1 MSQSSVDYL
10 EITLMGETL
19 WLLSEK
25 AVYWPKHKL
34 CLIADLHIGK
44 LSTFRKAGIG
54 IPQQGEYENWQNL
67 THILLN
73 YEVETCVFLGDLI
86 HSDYNAECKI
96 LEEIIEQFPEIDFI
110 LTEGNHDVHSK
121 YQLEKILALT
131 IVEEYRV
138 TPFLMTHIPLEL
150 PLQSDNIGWHNIAG
164 HIHPAVQLVGKGRD
178 RMRLPCFY
186 CTDEQT
192 LLPAFGSFTG
202 SKTIKPNKTDSVY
215 VCTGKKV
222 VAM

>member
-1 MSQSSVDYL
+1 
-10 EITLMGETL
+10 MGETI
-19 WLLSEK
+19 WLLPEK

-34 CLIADLHIGK
+34 CIIADLHIGK

-54 IPQQGEYENWQNL
+54 IPQAGEYENWQNL

-73 YEVETCVFLGDLI
+73 YAVDTCVFLGDLI

-96 LEEIIEQFPEIDFI
+96 LEEIMAQFPEIDFV

-121 YQLEKILALT
+121 YYLERIEALT
-131 IVEEYRV
+131 IVDEYRV
-138 TPFLMTHIPLEL
+138 VPFVMTHIPLEVPL
-150 PLQSDNIGWHNIAG
+150 PDIYAKWHNIAG

-178 RMRLPCFY
+178 RMRLPCYY

-202 SKTIKPNKTDSVY
+202 SKTIKPSKSDSVY
-215 VCTGKKV
+215 VCTGRKV
-222 VAM
+222 MAM